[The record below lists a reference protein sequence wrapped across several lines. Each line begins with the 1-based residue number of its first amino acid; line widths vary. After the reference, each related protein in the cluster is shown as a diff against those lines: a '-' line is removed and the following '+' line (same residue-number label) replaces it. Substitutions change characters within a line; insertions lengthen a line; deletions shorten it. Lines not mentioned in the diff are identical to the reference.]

1 MKNLMSKVPEITITF
16 WIIKVLSTTVGETGA
31 DYIADNLGLGLGW
44 TTIIMSAAL
53 IVALA
58 VQFKFKKYMPVAY
71 WLVVIG
77 MSIVGTLLTDY
88 LVDEM
93 GIALSTTTIAFTIA
107 MIIGFIVWY
116 VREKTLS
123 IHSINTPIREI
134 YYWTIILLAFAL
146 GTGAGDLISEKL
158 ELGYGVA
165 LGIFAAAIAVI
176 AIGYFF
182 FKLNAT
188 CAFWIAFIL
197 TRPLGASLGD
207 LMTQAPK
214 DSGLGFGMTSVNII
228 FFAVIIFLVGY
239 LTIVERRKSKE
250 LLYNKAFIKI
260 AEEIDD

>member
-1 MKNLMSKVPEITITF
+1 MKNLISKVPEITITF

-31 DYIADNLGLGLGW
+31 DYIADTMGLGLGW
-44 TTIIMSAAL
+44 TTIIMTAAL
-53 IVALA
+53 IAALF
-58 VQFKFKKYMPVAY
+58 VQFKLKKYIPVSY
-71 WLVVIG
+71 WTVVIA
-77 MSIVGTLLTDY
+77 MSIVGTLFTDY

-93 GIALSTTTIAFTIA
+93 DIALSTTTIAFTVA
-107 MIIGFIVWY
+107 MVVGFIVWY

-123 IHSINTPIREI
+123 IHSINTPTREM
-134 YYWTIILLAFAL
+134 YYWIIILLAFAI

-176 AIGYFF
+176 TIAYFF

-207 LMTQAPK
+207 LMTQSPE
-214 DSGLGFGMTSVNII
+214 DSGLGFSMTAVNIV
-228 FFAVIIFLVGY
+228 FFAVIIALVVY
-239 LTIVERRKSKE
+239 LNICEKRKSQE
-250 LLYNKAFIKI
+250 DLYNKEYMKFS
-260 AEEIDD
+260 EELDD